1 MGWKSA
7 WSTMLS
13 SWEVSFVGSEGF
25 VLVGSVEVVV
35 ITMLKVRC
43 RTDVNEMLSML
54 LKGK

>member
-1 MGWKSA
+1 
-7 WSTMLS
+7 MLS

-25 VLVGSVEVVV
+25 VLVGSVVVVV

>member
-1 MGWKSA
+1 
-7 WSTMLS
+7 
-13 SWEVSFVGSEGF
+13 VGSEGF

>member
-1 MGWKSA
+1 
-7 WSTMLS
+7 MLS